1 MGWFGGLITRKSQE
15 RTKQVNDYRAHLEDL
30 SVRSMKLPLDAYSTE
45 TSAAM
50 GAWVLLECNDKERTG
65 STAEGGGQNS
75 QLESPEAGGE
85 RPAVSSRGEA
95 LTPNVRN
102 VDHVDGV
109 DVLATVRVLQC
120 YSRVVEGGQD
130 EL

>member
-50 GAWVLLECNDKERTG
+50 GAWVLLERNDKKRTG
-65 STAEGGGQNS
+65 STVGGGGQNS
-75 QLESPEAGGE
+75 QLGSPDAGGE
-85 RPAVSSRGEA
+85 RPAVSSRRKA
-95 LTPNVRN
+95 LTPNARN
-102 VDHVDGV
+102 VDHID
-109 DVLATVRVLQC
+109 
-120 YSRVVEGGQD
+120 
-130 EL
+130 